1 MLKVVVLKV
10 LVTMEITEHLK
21 KAVAILEIIKILTIE
36 EIRIKITKKT
46 KTIKESKI
54 MDIQVD
60 KMGTKIR
67 IIMAMEDQVEE

>member
-10 LVTMEITEHLK
+10 LVTMEITEPLK
-21 KAVAILEIIKILTIE
+21 KAVAILKIIKILTIE

-60 KMGTKIR
+60 KMGTEIR
-67 IIMAMEDQVEE
+67 IVMDMEVQEE